1 MAGFANQMKAWERKT
16 ERKMD
21 LAVRKIALKIF
32 AQIVLKSPVDSGRF
46 RSNWQVSIGSVPSGT
61 QEGNVFPQGDAVDV
75 KGPIYYAK
83 LSGGEAALF
92 GANAGDTIYFANN
105 LPYARRLEEGGYP
118 DGPKVE
124 NGRSSQAPNG
134 MVALTIQEFQSIV
147 SAIGIEL
154 SIQ

>member
-1 MAGFANQMKAWERKT
+1 MGSFADQMKAWERKA

-21 LAVRKIALKIF
+21 LAVRKIALEMFRKI
-32 AQIVLKSPVDSGRF
+32 ILKSPVDTGRF
-46 RSNWQVSIGSVPSGT
+46 RGNWQLAIGSVPNGT
-61 QEGNVFPQGDAVDV
+61 LELDDKTGTATIA
-75 KGPIYYAK
+75 KG
-83 LSGGEAALF
+83 AATALGF
-92 GANAGDTIYFANN
+92 NAGETIFFANN

-134 MVALTIQEFQSIV
+134 MVALTVQEFQSVV
-147 SAIGIEL
+147 SRIGIEL

>member
-1 MAGFANQMKAWERKT
+1 MAGFADQVKAWERKT
-16 ERKMD
+16 VAKMD
-21 LAVRKIALKIF
+21 LAVRKIALEMFRRI
-32 AQIVLKSPVDSGRF
+32 ILKSPVDTGRF
-46 RSNWQVSIGSVPSGT
+46 RGNWQLAIGSVPEGT
-61 QEGNVFPQGDAVDV
+61 LELDDKTGTATIA
-75 KGPIYYAK
+75 KG
-83 LSGGEAALF
+83 AATVM
-92 GANAGDTIYFANN
+92 GINAGDTIYFANN

>member
-21 LAVRKIALKIF
+21 LAVRKIALEMFRKI
-32 AQIVLKSPVDSGRF
+32 ILKSPVDTGRF
-46 RSNWQVSIGSVPSGT
+46 RGNWQLAIGSVPEGT
-61 QEGNVFPQGDAVDV
+61 LELDDKTGTATIA
-75 KGPIYYAK
+75 KG
-83 LSGGEAALF
+83 AATVM
-92 GANAGDTIYFANN
+92 GINAGDTIYFANN
-105 LPYARRLEEGGYP
+105 LPYARRLEEGGYMA
-118 DGPKVE
+118 GPKVV
-124 NGRSSQAPNG
+124 NGHSSQAPNG

>member
-1 MAGFANQMKAWERKT
+1 MGSFADQMRAWERKT
-16 ERKMD
+16 AAKSD
-21 LAVRKIALKIF
+21 VSVRKIALQIF

-46 RSNWQVSIGSVPSGT
+46 RSNWQVSIGSVPTGT
-61 QEGNVFPQGDAVDV
+61 QDGETFPQGDAVDV

-83 LSGGEAALF
+83 LSGGEATLF

-105 LPYARRLEEGGYP
+105 LPYARRLEDGY
-118 DGPKVE
+118 
-124 NGRSSQAPNG
+124 SQQAPAG

-147 SAIGIEL
+147 RQIGLEL

>member
-21 LAVRKIALKIF
+21 LAVRKIALEMFRKI
-32 AQIVLKSPVDSGRF
+32 ILKSPVDTGRF
-46 RSNWQVSIGSVPSGT
+46 RGNWQLAIGSVPEGT
-61 QEGNVFPQGDAVDV
+61 LELDDKTGTATIA
-75 KGPIYYAK
+75 KG
-83 LSGGEAALF
+83 AATVM
-92 GANAGDTIYFANN
+92 GINAGDTIYFANN

-134 MVALTIQEFQSIV
+134 MVALTIQEFQSVV
-147 SAIGIEL
+147 SRIGIEL

>member
-46 RSNWQVSIGSVPSGT
+46 RGNWQLAIGSVPEGT
-61 QEGNVFPQGDAVDV
+61 LELDDKTGTATIA
-75 KGPIYYAK
+75 KG
-83 LSGGEAALF
+83 AATVM
-92 GANAGDTIYFANN
+92 GINAGDTIYFANN
-105 LPYARRLEEGGYP
+105 LPYARRLEEGY
-118 DGPKVE
+118 
-124 NGRSSQAPNG
+124 SQQAPNG
-134 MVALTIQEFQSIV
+134 MVALTIQEFQSVV
-147 SAIGIEL
+147 SRIGIEL

>member
-1 MAGFANQMKAWERKT
+1 MGSFANQMKAWERKT

-21 LAVRKIALKIF
+21 LAVRKIALEMFRKI
-32 AQIVLKSPVDSGRF
+32 ILKSPVDTGRF
-46 RSNWQVSIGSVPSGT
+46 RGNWQLAIGSVPDGT
-61 QEGNVFPQGDAVDV
+61 LELDDKTGTATIA
-75 KGPIYYAK
+75 KG
-83 LSGGEAALF
+83 AATALGF
-92 GANAGDTIYFANN
+92 NAGETIYFANN

-134 MVALTIQEFQSIV
+134 MVALTIQEFQSVV
-147 SAIGIEL
+147 SRIGIEL

>member
-21 LAVRKIALKIF
+21 LAVRKIALEMFRKI
-32 AQIVLKSPVDSGRF
+32 ILKSPVDTGRF
-46 RSNWQVSIGSVPSGT
+46 RGNWQLAIGSVPNGT
-61 QEGNVFPQGDAVDV
+61 LELDDKTGTATIA
-75 KGPIYYAK
+75 KG
-83 LSGGEAALF
+83 AATALGF
-92 GANAGDTIYFANN
+92 NAGETIFFANN
-105 LPYARRLEEGGYP
+105 LPYARRLEEGY
-118 DGPKVE
+118 
-124 NGRSSQAPNG
+124 SQQAPAG

>member
-21 LAVRKIALKIF
+21 LAVRKIALEMFRKI
-32 AQIVLKSPVDSGRF
+32 ILKSPVDTGRF
-46 RSNWQVSIGSVPSGT
+46 RGNWQLAIGSVPEGT
-61 QEGNVFPQGDAVDV
+61 LELDDKTGTATIA
-75 KGPIYYAK
+75 KG
-83 LSGGEAALF
+83 AATVM
-92 GANAGDTIYFANN
+92 GINAGDTIYFANN

>member
-21 LAVRKIALKIF
+21 LAVRKIALEMFRRI
-32 AQIVLKSPVDSGRF
+32 ILKSPVDTGRF
-46 RSNWQVSIGSVPSGT
+46 RGNWHLAIGSVPEGT
-61 QEGNVFPQGDAVDV
+61 LELDDKTGTATIA
-75 KGPIYYAK
+75 KG
-83 LSGGEAALF
+83 AATVM
-92 GANAGDTIYFANN
+92 GINAGDTIYFANN
-105 LPYARRLEEGGYP
+105 LPYARRLEEGGYMA
-118 DGPKVE
+118 GPKVV
-124 NGRSSQAPNG
+124 NGHSSQAPNG

>member
-1 MAGFANQMKAWERKT
+1 MGSFANQMKAWERKT
-16 ERKMD
+16 SSKMD
-21 LAVRKIALKIF
+21 LATRQIALQIF

-61 QEGNVFPQGDAVDV
+61 QEGNAFPQGDAVDV

-134 MVALTIQEFQSIV
+134 MVALTIQEFQSVV
-147 SAIGIEL
+147 SRIGIEL

>member
-1 MAGFANQMKAWERKT
+1 MGSFANQMKAWERKT

-21 LAVRKIALKIF
+21 LAVRKIALEMFRRI
-32 AQIVLKSPVDSGRF
+32 ILKSPVDRGRF
-46 RSNWQVSIGSVPSGT
+46 RGNWQLAIGSVPNGT
-61 QEGNVFPQGDAVDV
+61 LELDDKTGTATIA
-75 KGPIYYAK
+75 KG
-83 LSGGEAALF
+83 AATALGF
-92 GANAGDTIYFANN
+92 NAGETIFFANN

-134 MVALTIQEFQSIV
+134 MVALTVQEFQSVV
-147 SAIGIEL
+147 SRIGIEL

>member
-1 MAGFANQMKAWERKT
+1 MAGFADQVRGFERKT
-16 ERKMD
+16 SSKMD
-21 LAVRKIALKIF
+21 LDVRRIALKIF

-61 QEGNVFPQGDAVDV
+61 QEGNLFPQGDAVDV

-83 LSGGEAALF
+83 LSGGEATLF

-105 LPYARRLEEGGYP
+105 LPYARRLEDGY
-118 DGPKVE
+118 
-124 NGRSSQAPNG
+124 SQQAPAG
-134 MVALTIQEFQSIV
+134 MVALTVQQFQSIV
-147 SAIGIEL
+147 SRIGIEL

>member
-1 MAGFANQMKAWERKT
+1 MGSFADQVKAWDRKT

-21 LAVRKIALKIF
+21 TSVRMIALKIF

-61 QEGNVFPQGDAVDV
+61 QEGNEFPQGDAVDV

-83 LSGGEAALF
+83 LSGGEATLF

-105 LPYARRLEEGGYP
+105 LPYARRLEDGY
-118 DGPKVE
+118 
-124 NGRSSQAPNG
+124 SQQAPAG
-134 MVALTIQEFQSIV
+134 MVALTVQQFQSIV
-147 SAIGIEL
+147 SRIGIEL